1 MGSRR
6 VLAAGSL
13 LVLLGIAAIGVTL
26 AGGLLGGD
34 GGGLRVNWVSD
45 TARETEGNH
54 HAVAAATVDGR
65 DLVFVPISGEADT
78 GQCDLAALN
87 ATTGETVW
95 AYPIP
100 AADCTIHSVADPLVT
115 DFDGDGL
122 MEVLAAT
129 TQEAVFGLS
138 ARSGEVE
145 FRHAIGS
152 YGYTQPLVTDLTG
165 DQTPEI
171 IAVDIRGTV
180 SVLRPDG
187 STVWRRELDTYT
199 WGQPRVA
206 DFDGDGAPELVVG
219 TGGGGRLTQ
228 FEADGETRWNL
239 SRPFGTSITW
249 MTIAD
254 TDGDRATE
262 IVTATIGGLVSV
274 IDGRTGGVQWREDLG
289 AYAAVH
295 AVGDGDDDGAL
306 EIYAVAK
313 DGVLRA
319 LAADTG
325 RVEWETTLTEA
336 DVQMTPPP
344 TLGDVDGDGAP
355 ELVAV
360 TNDGSVQVI
369 APKTGDVLYRYGRSV
384 PVYVHPTVADL
395 DGDGAAEIYVM
406 YGDGTVV
413 KLSVP

>member
-1 MGSRR
+1 MPTRR
-6 VLAAGSL
+6 VLAAGCL
-13 LVLLGIAAIGVTL
+13 LLLGVAAIGLTL

-34 GGGLRVNWVSD
+34 GGGLTVNWVSD

-54 HAVAAATVDGR
+54 HAVAAATVGGR
-65 DLVFVPISGEADT
+65 DLVFVPISGKADT

-87 ATTGETVW
+87 GKTGDTVW

-100 AADCTIHSVADPLVT
+100 TADCTIHSVADPLVT
-115 DFDGDGL
+115 DFDRDGDK
-122 MEVLAAT
+122 EVLAAT
-129 TQEAVFGLS
+129 TQEAVFALN
-138 ARSGEVE
+138 AHSGEVE
-145 FRHAIGS
+145 LRHAIGS

-165 DQTPEI
+165 DDTPEI

-219 TGGGGRLTQ
+219 TGDGGRLTQ
-228 FEADGETRWNL
+228 FEADGDTRWNL

-254 TDGDRATE
+254 TDGDHATE

-274 IDGRTGGVQWREDLG
+274 IDGRTGTVQWREDLG

-295 AVGDGDDDGAL
+295 AVGDGDGDGVL

-313 DGVLRA
+313 DGILRA

-344 TLGDVDGDGAP
+344 TMGDVDGDGAS

-360 TNDGSVQVI
+360 TNEGTVQVL
-369 APKTGDVLYRYGRSV
+369 APVTGAVLFQYERTV
-384 PVYVHPTVADL
+384 PIYVHPTLADL